1 MVSLN
6 IMRRRARR
14 IAAAGLALALLGGG
28 AATAGAQETGL
39 TLHEAAGRDRVPW
52 ERLDASAYE
61 LVRDVVQDAAVT
73 REVRDITFRSHK
85 PVFDFLFD
93 HPDFAADVARVLREG
108 KYRVRRVGDAY
119 EADDGRG
126 VRGLMRLL
134 LSEDGRR
141 VFYLEGR
148 YDPPLLPALSGRL
161 VILLDT
167 EHLDGPDG
175 VTYCAMKFSGFLKLD
190 SVIADAFAR
199 LAHKLSEDQVDKRVR
214 RFFGHVAAVSRRAY
228 DDPEGLAE
236 LLAAR
241 PELPADQVTRFRE
254 LLFASVTPGLAASGE
269 YRFLDSPALSTT
281 AE

>member
-1 MVSLN
+1 MVSLS
-6 IMRRRARR
+6 IMRRRARG
-14 IAAAGLALALLGGG
+14 IAAAGLALALLGG

-39 TLHEAAGRDRVPW
+39 TLHEAGGRDRVPW
-52 ERLDASAYE
+52 ERLDAGAYE
-61 LVRDVVQDAAVT
+61 LVRDVVKGAAVT

-93 HPDFAADVARVLREG
+93 HPDFAAGVARLLREG
-108 KYRVRRVGDAY
+108 KYRVRRVGDVY

-126 VRGLMRLL
+126 VRGLMRPL

-175 VTYCAMKFSGFLKLD
+175 VTYCAMKFAGFLKLD
-190 SVIADAFAR
+190 SVVADAFAR
-199 LAHKLSEDQVDKRVR
+199 LMQTLSEDQVDKRVR

-236 LLAAR
+236 LLSAR
-241 PELPADQVTRFRE
+241 PDLPADHVARFRE
-254 LLFASVTPGLAASGE
+254 LLLASVTPGWAARGE
-269 YRFLDSPALSTT
+269 YRFLDSPALTT
-281 AE
+281 TVE

>member
-1 MVSLN
+1 MVSLS
-6 IMRRRARR
+6 IMRRRARG
-14 IAAAGLALALLGGG
+14 IAAAGLALSLLGG
-28 AATAGAQETGL
+28 AALARAQETGL
-39 TLHEAAGRDRVPW
+39 TLHEAGGRDRVPW
-52 ERLDASAYE
+52 ERLDTDAYE
-61 LVRDVVQDAAVT
+61 LVRDVVKGAAVS

-93 HPDFAADVARVLREG
+93 NPDFAADVARLLREG
-108 KYRVRRVGDAY
+108 KYRVRRVGEVY

-126 VRGLMRLL
+126 VRGVMRPL

-148 YDPPLLPALSGRL
+148 YNPPLLPTLSGRL

-190 SVIADAFAR
+190 SVVADSFAR
-199 LAHKLSEDQVDKRVR
+199 LIQSFSEDQVDKRVR

-236 LLAAR
+236 LLAGR
-241 PELPADQVTRFRE
+241 SDLPPEHVARFRE
-254 LLFASVTPGLAASGE
+254 LLLASVAPGWAVSGE
-269 YRFLDSPALSTT
+269 YRFLDSPSLLNPP
-281 AE
+281 E

>member
-1 MVSLN
+1 MVSLS
-6 IMRRRARR
+6 IMRRRARG
-14 IAAAGLALALLGGG
+14 IAAAGLALALLGG
-28 AATAGAQETGL
+28 AATARAQETGL
-39 TLHEAAGRDRVPW
+39 TLHEAGGRDRVPW

-61 LVRDVVQDAAVT
+61 LVRDVVKDAAVT

-85 PVFDFLFD
+85 PVFEFLFD

-126 VRGLMRLL
+126 VRGLMRTL

-141 VFYLEGR
+141 VYYLEGR
-148 YDPPLLPALSGRL
+148 YDPPLLPTLSGRL

-175 VTYCAMKFSGFLKLD
+175 VTYCAMKFAGFLKLD
-190 SVIADAFAR
+190 SAVADAFAR
-199 LAHKLSEDQVDKRVR
+199 LAHKLSEDQVDRRVR

-241 PELPADQVTRFRE
+241 PELAADQVTQFRE
-254 LLFASVTPGLAASGE
+254 LLLAAVTPGWAAHGE
-269 YRFLDSPALSTT
+269 YRFLDSPALTT
-281 AE
+281 SAE

>member
-1 MVSLN
+1 MISLS
-6 IMRRRARR
+6 IMRRRARG
-14 IAAAGLALALLGGG
+14 IATAGLALALLGG
-28 AATAGAQETGL
+28 AAAADAQETGL
-39 TLHEAAGRDRVPW
+39 TLHEAGGRNRVPW
-52 ERLDASAYE
+52 ERLDAGAYE
-61 LVRDVVQDAAVT
+61 LVRDVVKDAAVA

-93 HPDFAADVARVLREG
+93 HPDFAADVARLLREG

-126 VRGLMRLL
+126 VRGVMRPL

-141 VFYLEGR
+141 VFYVEGR
-148 YDPPLLPALSGRL
+148 YDPPLLPTLTGRL

-175 VTYCAMKFSGFLKLD
+175 VTYCAMKFAGYLKLD
-190 SVIADAFAR
+190 SVVADAFAR
-199 LAHKLSEDQVDKRVR
+199 LAHKLSEDQVDRRVR

-241 PELPADQVTRFRE
+241 PELAADQVARFRE
-254 LLFASVTPGLAASGE
+254 LLLASVTPGWAANGE
-269 YRFLDSPALSTT
+269 YRFLDSPALMTP

>member
-1 MVSLN
+1 MVSLS
-6 IMRRRARR
+6 IMRRRARG
-14 IAAAGLALALLGGG
+14 IAATGLALALLGG

-39 TLHEAAGRDRVPW
+39 TLHEAGGRDRVPW
-52 ERLDASAYE
+52 ERLDAAAYE
-61 LVRDVVQDAAVT
+61 LVREVVKGAAVT

-93 HPDFAADVARVLREG
+93 HPEFAADVARLLREG
-108 KYRVRRVGDAY
+108 KYRVRRVGDVY

-126 VRGLMRLL
+126 VRGLMRPL

-175 VTYCAMKFSGFLKLD
+175 VTYCAMKFAGFLKLD
-190 SVIADAFAR
+190 SVVADAFAR
-199 LAHKLSEDQVDKRVR
+199 LAQTLSEDQVDKRVR

-236 LLAAR
+236 LLSAR
-241 PELPADQVTRFRE
+241 PDLPADHVARFRE
-254 LLFASVTPGLAASGE
+254 LLLASVTPGWAARGE
-269 YRFLDSPALSTT
+269 YRFLDSPALTT
-281 AE
+281 TVE